1 MNKLRTATL
10 CFCLALPLAAQ
21 ARPASPGIQGEIDQ
35 DLADAR
41 KEVRIDLAKAREEL
55 QTGNLE
61 LDNSLRFASDHGKAA
76 STDLPHAEIT
86 PQGDLLIEG
95 KAQQIDAA
103 QREQLLAYRGQIVA
117 IALGGLDIG
126 QKSADAALDAVDG
139 SWVGLLFSA
148 MTGRLE
154 RRVKQVVNEQVQPAV
169 VAICRQLPAVMDSQ
183 QQLAASVPAFRPYAN
198 LEADDVE
205 DCESEVREEFASN

>member
-1 MNKLRTATL
+1 MLRTTTL
-10 CFCLALPLAAQ
+10 CLCLALPLAAQ
-21 ARPASPGIQGEIDQ
+21 ARPASPGIQDELHQ

-41 KEVRIDLAKAREEL
+41 RDVRTDLAEAREEL
-55 QTGNLE
+55 QTGNLR
-61 LDNSLRFASDHGKAA
+61 LDNSLRFARNHGEPV
-76 STDLPHAEIT
+76 STDLPRAEIT

-95 KAQQIDAA
+95 EAQQIDAA

-117 IALGGLDIG
+117 IALVGIDIG

-154 RRVKQVVNEQVQPAV
+154 RRIERIVNEQVQPAV

-183 QQLAASVPAFRPYAN
+183 QQLASSVPAFRPYAN

-205 DCESEVREEFASN
+205 DCESEVRHEFASR